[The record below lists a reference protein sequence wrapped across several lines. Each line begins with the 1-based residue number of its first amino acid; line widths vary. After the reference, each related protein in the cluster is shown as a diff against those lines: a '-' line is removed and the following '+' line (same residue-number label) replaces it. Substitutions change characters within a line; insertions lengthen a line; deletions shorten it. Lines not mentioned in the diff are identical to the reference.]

1 MIIDFETHFITQACI
16 DYLVK
21 RQEAPNLIQEAKGA
35 YTMYFTPDVSLFH
48 TSSLMEELLSLN
60 EKRLSI
66 MDEAGVTIQ
75 VLSLTT
81 INGIDSCPGDEDK
94 STDLAKEVND
104 QLYSAIQ
111 KHPDR
116 FKGFACISPYQ
127 VKEGVKE
134 LERAISQLGFIGWLT
149 HSNFGKNNY
158 LDDKTYWPLLE
169 AAEGLNI
176 PVYLHPNVPIM
187 REFGKYGFA
196 LGGSALGFEFDTA
209 LCLMRMI
216 LGGVFDAFPKL
227 KIMLGHLGETM
238 PFLMERLD
246 HLYRIPELK
255 SYRPDIQRIPSE
267 VLRQNVYV
275 TTSGRFFNPALRYI
289 IEAMGEDRVLF
300 ASDYPMESLTEAVQF
315 INESD
320 LSNHTKEKIF
330 SVNAK
335 NLNFV

>member
-1 MIIDFETHFITQACI
+1 MIVDFETHFITEACI
-16 DYLVK
+16 DYLTQ
-21 RQEAPNLIQEAKGA
+21 RQEVPKLVPDLNGA
-35 YTMYFTPDVSLFH
+35 YTMCFTPDVSLFH
-48 TSSLMEELLSLN
+48 TSALMEELLSLN
-60 EKRLSI
+60 EQRLAI
-66 MDEAGVTIQ
+66 MDQAGVTIQ

-81 INGIDSCPGDEDK
+81 INGIDSCPGDENK
-94 STDLAKEVND
+94 STALAREVND

-111 KHPDR
+111 RHPER
-116 FKGFACISPYQ
+116 FKGFASISPYD

-134 LERAISQLGFIGWLT
+134 LERAISQLGFVGWLT
-149 HSNFGKNNY
+149 HSNFGQDNY

-176 PVYLHPNVPIM
+176 PIYLHPNVPIM

-246 HLYRIPELK
+246 HLYRIPDLK
-255 SYRPDIQRIPSE
+255 AYRPSIQRIPSE
-267 VLRQNVYV
+267 VLRQNVYI
-275 TTSGRFFNPALRYI
+275 TTSARFFVPALRYVL
-289 IEAMGEDRVLF
+289 EVMGEDRVLF
-300 ASDYPMESLTEAVQF
+300 ASDYPMESLLDATRF
-315 INESD
+315 IQDSD
-320 LSNHTKEKIF
+320 LSNQTKQKIF
-330 SVNAK
+330 SINAK
-335 NLNFV
+335 NLNLI